1 MNKIKK
7 TTTLIFPVII
17 FSYFYLLSI
26 DTPSYDDDLYI
37 SNHQTIAT
45 LFQQAYNDYFNWNGR
60 VVGQSAWRIIV
71 SSNIFVSAFLI
82 AFFALSLILLIQY
95 FSKTRNIIKYSLL
108 SFLLSF

>member
-7 TTTLIFPVII
+7 MTTLIFPVII

-45 LFQQAYNDYFNWNGR
+45 LFQQAYNDYFNCSW
-60 VVGQSAWRIIV
+60 
-71 SSNIFVSAFLI
+71 
-82 AFFALSLILLIQY
+82 
-95 FSKTRNIIKYSLL
+95 K
-108 SFLLSF
+108 